1 MPHRKWTVVTVWTVI
16 GLLVLSGMVLLLGRF
31 FSPTTYVQLWV
42 SSEDGRYHFTRF
54 GDIKAKSIK
63 TTPVAGSQVDYVLY
77 IDPAITYQT
86 ILGFGSSLEHSSC
99 YNLYRLDPSTRERV
113 MKRVFDPKTGIGMN
127 LMRISIGTP
136 DFTPENWYTYD
147 DMPEGETDLNL
158 EHFTIEKD
166 KRYIIPILKEAL
178 KINPDLKIFASPW
191 SPPAWMKDSHQ
202 ICGGHIL
209 EEYFEVYAKY
219 FAKFIKAYEAEGIP
233 IYAVT
238 VQNEPGFE
246 WIYPS
251 CTWTWEEE
259 RDFVKNYLGPEFER
273 ENISTKIWIF
283 DWNFAFWDW
292 PSTILDDENAARYID
307 GVAFHRYA
315 GLPVAMTYL
324 HQRHP
329 NKHVYFTEGYTLGTS
344 GALQIIEYL
353 RNWARSYNDWVLILD
368 ENAGPNRGPCRGVP
382 SPLMLKTDLTVDY
395 KFEYYMYGHFSKFI
409 PRGSVRIYSTPGD
422 NSFSNVAFRTPEGDI
437 VIVVANASDQS
448 ICFKMVYGASAI
460 TATIDPSSVMTL
472 KWRNVD

>member
-166 KRYIIPILKEAL
+166 KRR
-178 KINPDLKIFASPW
+178 
-191 SPPAWMKDSHQ
+191 
-202 ICGGHIL
+202 
-209 EEYFEVYAKY
+209 
-219 FAKFIKAYEAEGIP
+219 YEA
-233 IYAVT
+233 
-238 VQNEPGFE
+238 
-246 WIYPS
+246 
-251 CTWTWEEE
+251 
-259 RDFVKNYLGPEFER
+259 
-273 ENISTKIWIF
+273 
-283 DWNFAFWDW
+283 
-292 PSTILDDENAARYID
+292 
-307 GVAFHRYA
+307 
-315 GLPVAMTYL
+315 
-324 HQRHP
+324 
-329 NKHVYFTEGYTLGTS
+329 
-344 GALQIIEYL
+344 
-353 RNWARSYNDWVLILD
+353 
-368 ENAGPNRGPCRGVP
+368 
-382 SPLMLKTDLTVDY
+382 
-395 KFEYYMYGHFSKFI
+395 
-409 PRGSVRIYSTPGD
+409 
-422 NSFSNVAFRTPEGDI
+422 
-437 VIVVANASDQS
+437 
-448 ICFKMVYGASAI
+448 I
-460 TATIDPSSVMTL
+460 T
-472 KWRNVD
+472 